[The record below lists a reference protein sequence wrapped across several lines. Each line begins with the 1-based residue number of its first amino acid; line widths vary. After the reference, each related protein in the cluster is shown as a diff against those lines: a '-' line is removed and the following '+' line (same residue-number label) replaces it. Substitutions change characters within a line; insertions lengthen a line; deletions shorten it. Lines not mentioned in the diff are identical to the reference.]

1 MIHSDAES
9 PSDETFAAQ
18 DAAAER
24 RRKHWLNITL
34 VVGLIIAGIGF
45 YVETRRALEG
55 HLPAWVYVVE
65 WPLLGFVG
73 FRIWQRLIRE
83 DISADAKDEPPGEMT
98 RESWK
103 EFSKRSRT
111 GTESSPSSSVTE
123 QPRSSTTDGP
133 GIPQD

>member
-1 MIHSDAES
+1 MESGS
-9 PSDETFAAQ
+9 PSEKTSNAQ
-18 DAAAER
+18 DAAADRNR
-24 RRKHWLNITL
+24 RRGLNITL
-34 VVGLIIAGIGF
+34 AVGLIIAGIGF

-83 DISADAKDEPPGEMT
+83 DTGTSSTESESDDVV

-103 EFSKRSRT
+103 DFSARNR
-111 GTESSPSSSVTE
+111 P
-123 QPRSSTTDGP
+123 QGP
-133 GIPQD
+133 DET

>member
-1 MIHSDAES
+1 LIHSDAES
-9 PSDETFAAQ
+9 PSEETSAAQ

-83 DISADAKDEPPGEMT
+83 DTGTSSTESESDDVV

-103 EFSKRSRT
+103 DFSARNR
-111 GTESSPSSSVTE
+111 PH
-123 QPRSSTTDGP
+123 GP
-133 GIPQD
+133 DET